1 MPLWM
6 SVLILE
12 AEQVQACSVL
22 EWDSASFFFGVGWGG
37 NDIHKHRGLT
47 DIQYPCKKNTR
58 GMYASPILERLR
70 QEDASLGSLASH
82 SNRIR
87 AGAWWRRTSE
97 INFRTLCTHM

>member
-47 DIQYPCKKNTR
+47 DIQYPCKKKHKR
-58 GMYASPILERLR
+58 HVCI
-70 QEDASLGSLASH
+70 
-82 SNRIR
+82 
-87 AGAWWRRTSE
+87 
-97 INFRTLCTHM
+97 THPGEAETGGCLSWLDSQPF